1 MTDKPIAII
10 TGAARGVGAATART
24 FSAAGYLPLI
34 LDIDDVGAGVAEE
47 TGGRF
52 LRFDVSDPDAW
63 ADLERSIAADYGRLD
78 ALVNN
83 AGCEGRSPIETLSP
97 AQWRRTID
105 VNLNGAFFGCQIA
118 LRLMAKNPSGT
129 TGAIVNVA
137 SIAATLSIPDDP
149 AYTASKGGL
158 ISLTRSIA
166 HYCGREKL
174 PIRCNVVSPGA
185 IRTELLDAY
194 IAGSPDP
201 SATVAALNNLQ
212 PIGRLAT
219 PENIANLI
227 HYLCTDNADFISG
240 ADIIIDGGA
249 TSAARL

>member
-1 MTDKPIAII
+1 MTDTPIAIV

-24 FSAAGYLPLI
+24 FSEAGYLPVL
-34 LDIDDVGAGVAEE
+34 LDIDDVGEDVAKE

-52 LRFDVSDPDAW
+52 LRFDVSDPEAW
-63 ADLERSIAADYGRLD
+63 ARLEATIAADYGRLD

-83 AGCEGRSPIETLSP
+83 AGCEGRAPIETLSP
-97 AQWRRTID
+97 EQWRRTID
-105 VNLNGAFFGCQIA
+105 VNLSGSFYGCQIA
-118 LRLMAKNPSGT
+118 LRLMPNNPEGV

-158 ISLTRSIA
+158 VSLTRSIA
-166 HYCGREKL
+166 HYCGRQAL

-201 SATVAALNNLQ
+201 DATVNALNNLQ

-227 HYLCTDNADFISG
+227 FYLCTEKADFISG

-249 TSAARL
+249 TSAARV